1 MAQYLAKRLGM
12 TVAVVL
18 VVMTFLAAIV
28 HLIPGDPVEN
38 ILGPRAPAGRIAQV
52 QEEMGLNDPVYVQ
65 VGAFLWN
72 AVQGDLGRDFATN
85 RPVTSLIAN
94 ALPHTL
100 VLAITALGLAFVIGI
115 PLGVLAATKPDSLLD
130 RVTSVVSVSFITVP
144 SYVSGLFLLLAF
156 PVALGVLPATGAG
169 SLADPVD
176 YVRHLILPASA
187 LAITWVGYFSRLVRA
202 SMLEVVGSNYIR
214 VARAYGLRERLIHY
228 RYGLKNALI
237 PSVAILGVALGN
249 LMGGAVFIEFIFS
262 RPGLG
267 KLALDAIS
275 QRNFPVLRG
284 SILVIALLFVVANL
298 LADLSYRFIDPR
310 IRVEE
315 KSSA

>member
-1 MAQYLAKRLGM
+1 VVQYLLKRLGM
-12 TVAVVL
+12 TFAVVL
-18 VVMTFLAAIV
+18 LVALFLATIV
-28 HLIPGDPVEN
+28 HLVPGDPVEN
-38 ILGPRAPAGRIAQV
+38 LLGPRATEARILQV
-52 QEEMGLNDPVYVQ
+52 REEMGLDDPIHVQ
-65 VGAFLWN
+65 VVSFVWN
-72 AVQGDLGRDFATN
+72 GLQGDLGRDFATN
-85 RPVTSLIAN
+85 RPVTQLIAN

-100 VLAITALGLAFVIGI
+100 ILAVASLAMAFLLGV

-130 RVTSVVSVSFITVP
+130 RFTSVVSVAFVTMP
-144 SYVSGLFLLLAF
+144 SYVTGLFLLLAF
-156 PVALGVLPATGAG
+156 PIGLGVLPATGAG
-169 SLADPVD
+169 SLSEPVD
-176 YVRHLILPASA
+176 YLRHLILPASA

-228 RYGLKNALI
+228 QYALKNALI
-237 PSVAILGVALGN
+237 PSIAILGVALGN

-267 KLALDAIS
+267 RLALESIG

-315 KSSA
+315 KASV

>member
-1 MAQYLAKRLGM
+1 MAQYLLKRLGM
-12 TVAVVL
+12 TLAVVL
-18 VVMTFLAAIV
+18 LVMLFLAGIV
-28 HLIPGDPVEN
+28 HLIPGDPVEL
-38 ILGPRAPAGRIAQV
+38 ILGPRATEARIAQV
-52 QEEMGLNDPVYVQ
+52 HEEMGLGDPVVVQ
-65 VGAFLWN
+65 IAAFIWN
-72 AVQGDLGRDFATN
+72 ALQGDLGRDFATN

-94 ALPHTL
+94 VLPHTL
-100 VLAITALGLAFVIGI
+100 TLAIASLGMAFVLGI

-130 RVTSVVSVSFITVP
+130 RVTSLISVSFITWP
-144 SYVSGLFLLLAF
+144 SYVTGLFLLLAF

-169 SLADPVD
+169 SLSDPVD
-176 YVRHLILPASA
+176 YLRHLILPASA

-228 RYGLKNALI
+228 RYALKNAVI

-262 RPGLG
+262 RPGIG
-267 KLALDAIS
+267 KLALDAIG

-284 SILVIALLFVVANL
+284 SILVIALLFVFANL

-315 KSSA
+315 KSSV

>member
-1 MAQYLAKRLGM
+1 MVQYLLKRLGM
-12 TVAVVL
+12 TFAVVL
-18 VVMTFLAAIV
+18 LVALFLATIV
-28 HLIPGDPVEN
+28 HLVPGDPVEN
-38 ILGPRAPAGRIAQV
+38 LLGPRATEARILQV
-52 QEEMGLNDPVYVQ
+52 REEMGLDDPIHVQ
-65 VGAFLWN
+65 VVSFVWN
-72 AVQGDLGRDFATN
+72 GLQGDLGRDFATN
-85 RPVTSLIAN
+85 RPVTQLIAN

-100 VLAITALGLAFVIGI
+100 ILAVASLAMAFLLGV

-130 RVTSVVSVSFITVP
+130 RFTSVVSVSFITMP
-144 SYVSGLFLLLAF
+144 SYVTGLFLLLAF
-156 PVALGVLPATGAG
+156 PIGLGVLPATGAG
-169 SLADPVD
+169 SLSEPVD
-176 YVRHLILPASA
+176 YLRHLILPASA

-228 RYGLKNALI
+228 QYALKNALI
-237 PSVAILGVALGN
+237 PSIAILGVALGN

-267 KLALDAIS
+267 RLALESIG

-315 KSSA
+315 KASV

>member
-1 MAQYLAKRLGM
+1 VAQYLLKRLGM
-12 TVAVVL
+12 TFAVVL
-18 VVMTFLAAIV
+18 LVALFLAAIV
-28 HLIPGDPVEN
+28 HLVPGDPVEN
-38 ILGPRAPAGRIAQV
+38 LLGPRATQARIEQV
-52 QEEMGLNDPVYVQ
+52 RVEMGLDDPIPVQ
-65 VGAFLWN
+65 VGSFVWG
-72 AVQGDLGRDFATN
+72 AVRGDLGRDFATN
-85 RPVTSLIAN
+85 RPVTQLIAN

-100 VLAITALGLAFVIGI
+100 TLAIASLTMAFVLGV
-115 PLGVLAATKPDSLLD
+115 PLGVLAATRPDSLLD
-130 RVTSVVSVSFITVP
+130 RMTSVVSVSFITMP
-144 SYVSGLFLLLAF
+144 SYVTGLLLLLAF
-156 PVALGVLPATGAG
+156 PIALGVLPATGAG
-169 SLADPVD
+169 QLSDPAG
-176 YVRHLILPASA
+176 YLRHLVLPASA
-187 LAITWVGYFSRLVRA
+187 LAVTWIGYFSRLVRA

-228 RYGLKNALI
+228 RYALKNAVI

-267 KLALDAIS
+267 RLALDAIS

-315 KSSA
+315 RASV